1 MNEKTPK
8 NPRGAGRVKYIGKR
22 YPVISHP
29 RSIERVRS
37 YSMQL
42 SKIEYEKDL
51 RTNDQQRNS

>member
-22 YPVISHP
+22 YTVISHP
-29 RSIERVRS
+29 RAIERVRY

-51 RTNDQQRNS
+51 RSNDQRTNS